1 MGQLFDH
8 LQNAPRRWKH
18 ALHRRGHV
26 FSLRDG
32 LSSRAIQVVGTGAP
46 TESTAAYRQ
55 SLEPPPHVCG
65 RHWRV
70 DVVRTHFS
78 LSFHRGVLS
87 ERRTLSIPQ
96 VRRSHH
102 THLGTSL
109 PIYLSFLSVSRR
121 ALFSTDIVRN
131 AQPRLLEH
139 HPRPNTTY
147 VCPFPSVRVTADVA
161 ITLRLP
167 ESHRDSLRQLAPRI
181 VRPPPRAHAHP
192 PHPPRRLNIRN
203 ATSRSYDDTSTP
215 LELPPIS
222 LRFARPSDL
231 SSISE
236 QDDARGPQDVRPP
249 FLSLRLMS
257 ETDVGIHAAE

>member
-192 PHPPRRLNIRN
+192 PHPPV
-203 ATSRSYDDTSTP
+203 DST
-215 LELPPIS
+215 
-222 LRFARPSDL
+222 
-231 SSISE
+231 
-236 QDDARGPQDVRPP
+236 
-249 FLSLRLMS
+249 S
-257 ETDVGIHAAE
+257 ETLLRARTTTQAPPSNFRPYLSASHVPRTCRASRNRTMRGDPKTCVPPSSRCV